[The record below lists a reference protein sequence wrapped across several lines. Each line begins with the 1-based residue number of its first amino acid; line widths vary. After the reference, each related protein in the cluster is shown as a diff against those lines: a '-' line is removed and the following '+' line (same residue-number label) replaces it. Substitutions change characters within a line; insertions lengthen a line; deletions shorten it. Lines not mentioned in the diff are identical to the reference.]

1 MTEDF
6 LHYIW
11 QFKRFNVKNLFSTDG
26 IEINIYKTG
35 ERNTDAGPDFC
46 NALVTIGDTKWAGNV
61 EIHLNASDWLLHNHQ
76 LDKAYDNVILHVV
89 YNNDKPI
96 YRSNG
101 EQIPTL
107 VIKSLYDEDIYK
119 KYLSFLSNKLW
130 IPCLN
135 LFKQAD
141 KFIINNWLSRLFAE
155 RAERKANQIIQTLN
169 VNQNNIEEA
178 FYFQLARNFGFGV
191 NAVPFEML
199 AKSLPLLILAKHKH
213 DLFQTEAL
221 LYGQAGFLNK
231 TFIDEYPNNLKK
243 EYDFLKKKYSLTLID
258 NSLWKFLRLR
268 PSNFPT
274 IRIAQFAELI
284 HKSSGLFSK
293 IIESTNI
300 ETIFNHFEL
309 NCSDYWKNHYTFDKS
324 AINKEKVFGETAKSL
339 ILINTIVPFLFVFGI
354 LKNDET
360 YKERAITFM
369 ESTKPEQNTII
380 KKWIETGIEVN
391 NAAQTQ
397 ALIELKRNYCNSF
410 KCLQCSIGNQLL
422 KN

>member
-11 QFKRFNVKNLFSTDG
+11 QFKRFNVKNLLSTEG
-26 IEINIYKTG
+26 FKISISKTG
-35 ERNTDAGPDFC
+35 ERNTDAGPDFY
-46 NALVTIGDTKWAGNV
+46 NALINIGDTKWAGNV
-61 EIHLNASDWLLHNHQ
+61 EIHINASDWLLHNHQ

-101 EQIPTL
+101 EKIPTL
-107 VIKSLYDEDIYK
+107 VINGLYDEDIYK

-141 KFIINNWLSRLFAE
+141 KFIIYTWLSRLFAE

-169 VNQNNIEEA
+169 INQNNIEEA
-178 FYFQLARNFGFGV
+178 FYYQLARNFGFDV

-199 AKSLPLLILAKHKH
+199 AKSLPLLILAKHRH
-213 DLFQTEAL
+213 DLFQIEAL
-221 LYGQAGFLNK
+221 LFGQAGFLNK
-231 TFIDEYPNNLKK
+231 TFVDEYPNTLKK
-243 EYDFLKKKYSLTLID
+243 EYNFLKIKYSLTPID

-284 HKSSGLFSK
+284 HKSTGLLSK
-293 IIESTNI
+293 IIESTTT
-300 ETIFNHFEL
+300 ETIFNHFEF
-309 NCSDYWKNHYTFDKS
+309 NCSDYWKNHYIFDKS

-354 LKNDET
+354 LKNDEI
-360 YKERAITFM
+360 YKEKAIVFM
-369 ESTKPEQNTII
+369 ENTRPEQNTII
-380 KKWIETGIEVN
+380 KKWIKTGIEVN

-397 ALIELKRNYCNSF
+397 ALIELKKNYCNSF